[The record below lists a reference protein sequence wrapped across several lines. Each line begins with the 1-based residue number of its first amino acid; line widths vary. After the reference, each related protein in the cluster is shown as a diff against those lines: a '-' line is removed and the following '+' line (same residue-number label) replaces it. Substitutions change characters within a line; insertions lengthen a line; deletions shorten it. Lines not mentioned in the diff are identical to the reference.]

1 MRAADRQFDE
11 AMVAQEVKGSRG
23 EKVVPNSNYY
33 IFLPGAGHRSRL
45 WWRRVCIASIASIEG
60 SRLGALTSV

>member
-23 EKVVPNSNYY
+23 EEAVQSNNCY
-33 IFLPGAGHRSRL
+33 IFCLVLVLG
-45 WWRRVCIASIASIEG
+45 IASGGGEEEEE
-60 SRLGALTSV
+60 ALAAEVYS